1 MLKHKLIAK
10 RYKYLNISNISPK
23 IDTFV
28 AIKNKRSTR
37 KRMLA
42 MFLDSCWPS
51 GAGLLFYFVGVQR
64 FKGSGFKVIVSS
76 LNCIRAAY

>member
-1 MLKHKLIAK
+1 MLKPKIIAK
-10 RYKYLNISNISPK
+10 KYECLNISNISPK

-42 MFLDSCWPS
+42 MFLDSC
-51 GAGLLFYFVGVQR
+51 
-64 FKGSGFKVIVSS
+64 
-76 LNCIRAAY
+76 